1 MLLVLAALTAL
12 LVPATAGASPHAVIL
27 DCSDD
32 GKLSRDYSNKEL
44 RGALD
49 DMPSDLEE
57 YSDCRQ
63 VIGSAIGSGGD
74 GNKVGGNGG
83 AGDTGGSSG
92 SSGGSL
98 SGAQTPEDQLSD
110 QQALAAATADAQD
123 DSIAVGDQQVKPG
136 ENGVFD
142 LASAENGV
150 PTPLLLVLIALAVLA
165 LGGALLLL
173 RRRLPALGRGS
184 LPTKWT
190 SLPRGLGRPRFK
202 R

>member
-1 MLLVLAALTAL
+1 MLLILAALLAL
-12 LVPATAGASPHAVIL
+12 LVPATAGASPHQVIL

-74 GNKVGGNGG
+74 GNKAGGNGG
-83 AGDTGGSSG
+83 AGGGSTG
-92 SSGGSL
+92 SSDGGSL

-110 QQALAAATADAQD
+110 QQALAAATKDAQD
-123 DSIAVGDQQVKPG
+123 GPIAVGDEEIKPG

-150 PTPLLLVLIALAVLA
+150 PTPLLLVLIVLAVVA
-165 LGGALLLL
+165 LGGAVLLL
-173 RRRLPALGRGS
+173 RRRLPALGRVS